1 MNNAV
6 ELNKAKQYIRDLTG
20 GSLLIAESRLV
31 AETLLQALP
40 EPEWNRLFIEENILK
55 KRSQHTAI
63 RYARAVRRRLEPL
76 GETFIEAVIHA
87 PESYYKQLLMLAL
100 IIHTPVLPDFM
111 QHVVAET
118 KRIYRPNLASDAWES
133 FLPDRSR
140 TLPGLNDLSE
150 STLKKSGNNVI
161 RSLVEADY
169 LDNNKNRR
177 LQPVY
182 LLPETRAWLKKLNRE
197 DLEPVMECTL

>member
-1 MNNAV
+1 MNKV

-20 GSLLIAESRLV
+20 GSLLIAESRIV

-40 EPEWNRLFIEENILK
+40 DAEWNHLFTDDNILK
-55 KRSQHTAI
+55 KKSPHTAM
-63 RYARAVRRRLEPL
+63 RYARAIRRRIKPL
-76 GETFIEAVIHA
+76 GNDFINDVIHA

-100 IIHTPVLPDFM
+100 MIHTSVLPDFM

-118 KRIYRPNLASDAWES
+118 KRIYRPTLELDAWET
-133 FLPDRSR
+133 FILDRSR

-150 STLKKSGNNVI
+150 STLKKSGTNII
-161 RSLVEADY
+161 RALVDADY
-169 LDNNKNRR
+169 LNNNKDRR

-182 LLPETRAWLKKLNRE
+182 VLPESRAWLKKLNRL
-197 DLEPVMECTL
+197 DLETIMECTL